1 MKLSLTTATLLAA
14 CLAFADDTPTKT
26 DYIPKPKTC
35 PTTLTVTAPVD
46 CSGCTT
52 TIYKTTATDSVDC
65 HGCKKLTSST
75 TYLPWGGLC
84 PACVGGVQTEYN
96 NTGTSTVT
104 SCEATPYAPGGLAS
118 KR

>member
-1 MKLSLTTATLLAA
+1 MKLTLTTASLLAV
-14 CLAFADDTPTKT
+14 CLVVADDIPTKT
-26 DYIPKPKTC
+26 DYKPPSKQC

-52 TIYKTTATDSVDC
+52 MIYKTTATDSVDC
-65 HGCKKLTSST
+65 HGCKKLMTST
-75 TYLPWGGLC
+75 TWLPWGGLC

-104 SCEATPYAPGGLAS
+104 SCSPTPFAPGGLAS
-118 KR
+118 KN